1 MTSRQMVCSCEDVT
15 VQDVEEAF
23 RAGHTDMESLKR
35 FTGLAT
41 GICQGRSCMATA
53 AAMLRTQSPAPT
65 PLRPTTPRPPLSPIR
80 LGALAVGG
88 ELPAIYPGPK
98 APALRPVASLPLPP
112 GFLPPLPK
120 EASVVVVGGGIMGLA
135 TAYHLA
141 RLGMKNVVVLERS
154 YLNAGASG
162 RNGGG
167 MRMQW
172 STEQNITLMQE
183 SMALCRNLA
192 TELGINIWLRQGGY
206 LFVARKQEQVEAA
219 QRNIT
224 LQNSLGVPTRWLSP
238 KACQELAP
246 QLHCD
251 DLLGGAY
258 HAGDGV
264 IFPWPFLWGY
274 AAQARRL
281 GVHVATFTEVA
292 GVSVQAGRVVGVRTS
307 RGNIRCDLLINAAA
321 AWSGDIAAMV
331 GATLPSHPERHEIMV
346 TESLKPFLTPLVSE
360 LDSGLYFSQSM
371 RGEIVAGLGD
381 PQEPHGLEMRSS
393 MRFITRIA
401 RGLCQRMPHLANVQ
415 LVRQWAGCYDV
426 TADRNPLIGELPGVA
441 GFFQLSGFVGHG
453 FMMAPAVSKRVGA
466 YLAKGKDDPIFHAY
480 RPQRFQD
487 DMPDTPRET
496 LIIG

>member
-1 MTSRQMVCSCEDVT
+1 MTARQMVCSCEDVT

-53 AAMLRTQSPAPT
+53 ATMLRSHGTVPNT
-65 PLRPTTPRPPLSPIR
+65 LRPTTPRSPLSPVR
-80 LGALAVGG
+80 LGDLAVGG
-88 ELPAIYPGPK
+88 DLPDIYPGPN
-98 APALRPVASLPLPP
+98 APALIAPARPPPPP
-112 GFLPPLPK
+112 GPLPPLPK
-120 EASVVVVGGGIMGLA
+120 EASIVLVGGGIMGLA

-141 RLGMKNVVVLERS
+141 KQGMRNIVVLERS
-154 YLNAGASG
+154 FLNAGASG

-172 STEQNITLMQE
+172 STEQNVTLMQE

-206 LFVARKQEQVEAA
+206 LFVARTPQQVEIA
-219 QRNIT
+219 QRNIA
-224 LQNSLGVPTRWLSP
+224 LQNRLGVPTRWLSP
-238 KACQELAP
+238 KACQELSP
-246 QLHCD
+246 PLRTD
-251 DLLGGAY
+251 DILGGSY

-274 AAQARRL
+274 AEQARRL
-281 GVHVATFTEVA
+281 GVHVATFTEVS
-292 GVSVQAGRVVGVRTS
+292 GIDTQAGRIVGVRTP

-331 GATLPSHPERHEIMV
+331 DVKLPSHPERHEIMV
-346 TESLKPFLTPLVSE
+346 TESLKPFLTPFVSE
-360 LDSGLYFSQSM
+360 VDTGLYFSQSM

-393 MRFITRIA
+393 LRFITRIA
-401 RGLCQRMPHLANVQ
+401 RALCHRMPHLANVQ

-426 TADRNPLIGELPGVA
+426 TADRNPLIGEVDA
-441 GFFQLSGFVGHG
+441 IKGFFQLSGFVGHG

-480 RPQRFQD
+480 RPQRFKD
-487 DMPDTPRET
+487 DLSDTPRET
-496 LIIG
+496 MIIG